1 MCGGGC
7 EELDEED
14 GAFLSPRVCPAMHGC
29 RELDE
34 VWAVVVSLPGGPL
47 GGEYEYPVH
56 R

>member
-1 MCGGGC
+1 MFSGGGGGVC

-14 GAFLSPRVCPAMHGC
+14 GAFLSSHVCPAMHGC
-29 RELDE
+29 RELD
-34 VWAVVVSLPGGPL
+34 VAVVLPGGPL